1 MSTADFLEIDEDD
14 PTYDDHSAF
23 TFTHYIPYQNQAAPL
38 AIAATV
44 HHLIAFI
51 NKENGGSW
59 DARDYPQAVAHFY
72 NGGPST
78 LTGEILQNPPNGIE
92 KVARIDR
99 LTKIINLE

>member
-1 MSTADFLEIDEDD
+1 M
-14 PTYDDHSAF
+14 
-23 TFTHYIPYQNQAAPL
+23 
-38 AIAATV
+38 AATV